1 MAAALRWFIEPGLER
16 PTRATN
22 GDVVWKRPYNE
33 LFLTLRVRMLR
44 PWERL

>member
-1 MAAALRWFIEPGLER
+1 MAAALLWFIEPGPER
-16 PTRATN
+16 PTRPQN
-22 GDVVWKRPYNE
+22 GDVVRERPYNE